1 MQKAATGVREPLP
14 SIIAGQVEARIR
26 VGDWPPG
33 SRLPPERDLCRLLD
47 VSRSTL
53 RLALAE
59 LEEAGLITR
68 HQGRGTFVTRP
79 RIETDAT
86 SYFTIGASLRAQGS
100 AVRTKVLGIE
110 ALEAGRSVATEL
122 GLLPGDQ
129 VIHLE
134 RLRIVDGSPL
144 LLEASYLPLAPFPDL
159 PEHDLVG
166 RSLYDILREE
176 YDCEVVAAT
185 ETLEPVILTPR
196 ESGLLGVGRHAPAL
210 LIRRLGTDAGGQ
222 VVELSQALLRGDR
235 SRFLLKR
242 RVAERL
248 GSEPWPASPFTIDV
262 ASLATTAGTEPR
274 SIR

>member
-1 MQKAATGVREPLP
+1 VQQPRRVREALP
-14 SIIAGQVEARIR
+14 SIIAGQAEARIR
-26 VGDWPPG
+26 SGKWPAG
-33 SRLPPERDLCRLLD
+33 SRLPPERELCQLFD

-53 RLALAE
+53 RLALDE

-68 HQGRGTFVTRP
+68 HQGRGTFVSRP
-79 RIETDAT
+79 RIETDAS

-100 AVRTKVLGIE
+100 AAVTKVLGIE
-110 ALEAGRSVATEL
+110 IAEAGRSVATDL

-134 RLRIVDGSPL
+134 RLRMVDAIPL
-144 LLEASYLPLAPFPDL
+144 LLESSWLPLALFPDL
-159 PEHDLVG
+159 ADQDLVG

-176 YDCEVVAAT
+176 YSCDVVAAT

-210 LIRRLGTDAGGQ
+210 LIRRLGTDAAGH

-235 SRFLLKR
+235 SRLLLNR
-242 RVAERL
+242 QVAQGEAT
-248 GSEPWPASPFTIDV
+248 EPWPASPFTIDA
-262 ASLATTAGTEPR
+262 ASPPMSDRTAR
-274 SIR
+274 